1 MYKIMREGP
10 SRRAATSR
18 VLLPDR
24 PAVRRLPRVSQKR
37 KAFLRQV
44 EQRAVFVEDA
54 MNDLQ
59 AGRNGLWTL
68 SAG

>member
-1 MYKIMREGP
+1 MRRKTVKKRQQRLEF
-10 SRRAATSR
+10 
-18 VLLPDR
+18 LLPDR
-24 PAVRRLPRVSQKR
+24 PRSADFHAFL
-37 KAFLRQV
+37 KAQSVLRQV

-59 AGRNGLWTL
+59 AARNGLWTL